1 MNNLNSVMS
10 SSVKICTFNCRSVKN
25 SMGEV
30 KQLCDKHDLIL
41 LQEHWLLPNE
51 LQLLSGIHT
60 DYLATGASAVDIG
73 SDVLVGRPYG
83 GTAILYKRIF
93 ANRISV
99 VQTGD
104 SRLTGI
110 KINTRYGP
118 TLILSVYMP
127 TDYHDDDS
135 LENMSKFVVKLML

>member
-1 MNNLNSVMS
+1 M
-10 SSVKICTFNCRSVKN
+10 
-25 SMGEV
+25 
-30 KQLCDKHDLIL
+30 
-41 LQEHWLLPNE
+41 LPNE

-83 GTAILYKRIF
+83 GTAILYKRIL

-118 TLILSVYMP
+118 TLILSV
-127 TDYHDDDS
+127 
-135 LENMSKFVVKLML
+135 